1 MLHCAPLIS
10 LAVLACTLGTS
21 AAVAQNLA
29 SRDNL
34 NLGVQAFKAAR
45 YADAVEYFKKA
56 VELDPDFPT
65 ARLYL
70 ATAYMSQYIP
80 GSDSPENK
88 QFAQSA
94 LEQFSKVLDANPGN
108 LLATQSIANIYFQ
121 QKNWDRSEEWNRKVI
136 DIDPNNKEAY
146 YTLGVLAWTQFLV
159 VDRQARNQLAMKPE
173 EPGPLKD
180 EIVRTRLKSEW
191 IARLDAAIQS
201 ETEALNADPDYE
213 NAMAYMNLLIRYRA
227 DLLDSP
233 DEYRIAI
240 EEANQWVQKTLETQ
254 KNNAK
259 KRASAAEAQ
268 NK

>member
-1 MLHCAPLIS
+1 MHYCSTLVS

-21 AAVAQNLA
+21 PAVAQSLA

-34 NLGVQAFKAAR
+34 NLGVQAFKGAR
-45 YADAVEYFKKA
+45 YSEAVDYFKKA
-56 VELDPDFPT
+56 VELDPEFPT

-80 GSDSPENK
+80 GADSPENK

-94 LEQFSKVLDANPGN
+94 LEQFSKVLDANPRN

-121 QKNWDRSEEWNRKVI
+121 QKDWDQAEEWNRKVI
-136 DIDPNNKEAY
+136 EIDPNNREAY
-146 YTLGVLAWTQFLV
+146 YTLGVLAWTRFLV
-159 VDRQARNQLAMKPE
+159 VDRQARKDLAMKPE

-180 EIVRTRLKSEW
+180 EIVRSQLKAEW
-191 IARLDAAIQS
+191 MPRPDAGIQS
-201 ETEALNADPDYE
+201 EQEALKADPDYE

-233 DEYRIAI
+233 DEYKRAV
-240 EEANQWVQKTLETQ
+240 EVADEWVHKTLETQ
-254 KNNAK
+254 KKNAE
-259 KRASAAEAQ
+259 KRAAAAAAQ
-268 NK
+268 N